1 MTRREEAPST
11 TETRSLPIRKK
22 LFASVFRFGRGQ
34 KKIVGTAALLVPL
47 CTSAL
52 WLFWDRSKTPAAAY
66 ETRPVAL
73 GVVERSVSAS
83 GAVKALVTVDVGSR
97 LSGIITD
104 VKVNFNDEVAE
115 GQLLAVIDRA
125 PFEAKLLAASASL
138 AQARAT
144 IGLQEAT
151 LAKSQRQFSQN
162 ERDAK
167 HYRGM
172 ARGGAASQMS
182 TDQAET
188 QAALSKEEIAVG
200 QAQLASAKAVVAQ
213 READLRQA
221 QIDLDNTR
229 ILSPIKGVVIDRK
242 IQPGQTVAA
251 VYQTPILFQIAH
263 DLSQITINAQVD
275 EADIGAVHAGCPAKF
290 SVESYPDQAFEGAVE
305 QVRLASVKNA
315 GVVTYTVVV
324 TAQNPGKRLLPDMT
338 ATVQIVYDK
347 RDNVRSVPNEALRF
361 RPAVPDAP
369 GIAAAADEGVLWTL
383 NADGSLRRRQIRLGL
398 KGDSSTEVLGDEL
411 ALGDLVVLRAKS
423 ASGAEGRSAP

>member
-1 MTRREEAPST
+1 M
-11 TETRSLPIRKK
+11 PIWKK
-22 LFASVFRFGRGQ
+22 LFASISRFGRGR
-34 KKIVGTAALLVPL
+34 KKIVAAAAALAAL
-47 CTSAL
+47 CVAAL
-52 WLFWDRSKTPAAAY
+52 WLFWERSKPSPAAY
-66 ETRPVAL
+66 ETRPVVL
-73 GVVERSVSAS
+73 GSVERSVSAT

-104 VKVNFNDEVAE
+104 VKVNFNDEVRE

-151 LAKSQRQFSQN
+151 LAKSHRQFSQN
-162 ERDAK
+162 DRDAK
-167 HYRGM
+167 RYRGM

-188 QAALSKEEIAVG
+188 QAVLSREEIAIG
-200 QAQLASAKAVVAQ
+200 QAQLASAKAIVAQ

-221 QIDLDNTR
+221 QIDLDNTQ
-229 ILSPIKGVVIDRK
+229 ILSPINGVVIDRK

-263 DLSQITINAQVD
+263 DLSQITINAQVN
-275 EADIGAVHAGCPAKF
+275 EADIGAVHPGCPVKF
-290 SVESYPDQAFEGAVE
+290 SVETYPDQAFEGSVE

-338 ATVQIVYDK
+338 ATAQIVCDK
-347 RDNVRSVPNEALRF
+347 REQVKSVPNEALRF
-361 RPAVPDAP
+361 HPAVLDGPAEA
-369 GIAAAADEGVLWTL
+369 GAARQPPPDEGVLWTL
-383 NADGSLRRRQIRLGL
+383 GADGALRRRQVRLGL
-398 KGDSSTEVLGDEL
+398 KGDTSTEVLGDDI
-411 ALGDLVVLRAKS
+411 AVGDLVVLRAKS
-423 ASGAEGRSAP
+423 ASSAEAR